1 MENIQVELVNLAVA
15 ILTAL
20 VGLATKSVVSFLKK
34 KGIVAQVQNNK
45 EVVSIVVKA
54 VEQMYGQLK
63 GEEKL
68 NMAKMELIKLMQQKK
83 IKMTE
88 AEIDLMIEAMVKE
101 MKDQT
106 NSELQNK

>member
-20 VGLATKSVVSFLKK
+20 VGLATKSVMSFLKK
-34 KGIVAQVQNNK
+34 KGVVAQVQNNK

-68 NMAKMELIKLMQQKK
+68 NMAKMEIIKLMQQKK

-101 MKDQT
+101 MKDQANT
-106 NSELQNK
+106 ELKNK

>member
-15 ILTAL
+15 VLTAL
-20 VGLATKSVVSFLKK
+20 VGLATKSVMSFLKK

-68 NMAKMELIKLMQQKK
+68 NMAKMEIIKLMQQKK

-101 MKDQT
+101 MKDQANT
-106 NSELQNK
+106 ELKK

>member
-68 NMAKMELIKLMQQKK
+68 NMAKMELIKLMKQKK

-106 NSELQNK
+106 NAELQNK

>member
-1 MENIQVELVNLAVA
+1 MEQIQVELLNLVVAV
-15 ILTAL
+15 LTAL
-20 VGLATKSVVSFLKK
+20 VGVATKSLVSFLKK
-34 KGIVAQVQNNK
+34 KGVVAQVQNNK
-45 EVVSIVVKA
+45 EVVAIVVKA

-68 NMAKMELIKLMQQKK
+68 DMAKMELIKLMQQKK

-101 MKDQT
+101 MKDSA
-106 NSELQNK
+106 NSELKK

>member
-20 VGLATKSVVSFLKK
+20 VGLATKSVMSFLKK
-34 KGIVAQVQNNK
+34 KGVVAQVQNNK

-68 NMAKMELIKLMQQKK
+68 NMAKMEIIKLMQQKK

-101 MKDQT
+101 MKDQANT
-106 NSELQNK
+106 ELNK

>member
-1 MENIQVELVNLAVA
+1 MEQIQVELLNLVVAV
-15 ILTAL
+15 LTAL
-20 VGLATKSVVSFLKK
+20 VGVATKSLVSFLKK
-34 KGIVAQVQNNK
+34 KGVVAQIQNNK
-45 EVVSIVVKA
+45 EVVAIVVKA

-68 NMAKMELIKLMQQKK
+68 DMAKMELIKLMQQKK

-101 MKDQT
+101 MKDSA
-106 NSELQNK
+106 NSELKK

>member
-15 ILTAL
+15 VLTAL

-68 NMAKMELIKLMQQKK
+68 NMAKMELIKLMKQKK

-88 AEIDLMIEAMVKE
+88 EEIDLMIEAMVKE

-106 NSELQNK
+106 NAELQNK

>member
-20 VGLATKSVVSFLKK
+20 VGLATKSVMSFLKK

-68 NMAKMELIKLMQQKK
+68 NMAKMEIIKLMQQKK

-101 MKDQT
+101 MKDQA
-106 NSELQNK
+106 NSELKK

>member
-20 VGLATKSVVSFLKK
+20 VGLATKSIMSFLNK
-34 KGIVAQVQNNK
+34 KGVVAQVQNNK

-68 NMAKMELIKLMQQKK
+68 NMAKMEIIKLMQQKK

-101 MKDQT
+101 MKDQANT
-106 NSELQNK
+106 ELKNK

>member
-20 VGLATKSVVSFLKK
+20 VGLATKSVMSFLKK
-34 KGIVAQVQNNK
+34 KGVVAQVQNNK
-45 EVVSIVVKA
+45 EVVTIVVKA

-68 NMAKMELIKLMQQKK
+68 NMAKMEIIKLMQQKK

-101 MKDQT
+101 MKDQANT
-106 NSELQNK
+106 ELKNK